1 MSKTDFRLS
10 SCLFGSVKLTM
21 NADLDKYKYSG
32 YIIWFDSR
40 WEISFTDGNMGG
52 NVIIFRADMRSS
64 VHIDNKNKDILILSK
79 EPTQGVDDI
88 ALTARAYY
96 PISFTQL
103 RKRFVLS
110 LHYNGSSWLLFVY
123 ATKIYQFKVKDS
135 EINDYTLCLGNISKD
150 FAINKMK
157 KNKKNK
163 KQNKTK
169 KSKTGLKTNVK
180 FLSLDFNPIDTND
193 VLDIHKYL
201 RKKT

>member
-88 ALTARAYY
+88 ALAARAYY

>member
-1 MSKTDFRLS
+1 MSKTDFRIS

>member
-52 NVIIFRADMRSS
+52 NVIIFRADRRSS

-193 VLDIHKYL
+193 VLDIHKYF

>member
-157 KNKKNK
+157 KNKK
-163 KQNKTK
+163 QNKTK

>member
-157 KNKKNK
+157 KKKKKK
-163 KQNKTK
+163 KQKKTK

-193 VLDIHKYL
+193 VLDVHKYL

>member
-1 MSKTDFRLS
+1 M
-10 SCLFGSVKLTM
+10 
-21 NADLDKYKYSG
+21 
-32 YIIWFDSR
+32 
-40 WEISFTDGNMGG
+40 
-52 NVIIFRADMRSS
+52 
-64 VHIDNKNKDILILSK
+64 
-79 EPTQGVDDI
+79 
-88 ALTARAYY
+88 
-96 PISFTQL
+96 
-103 RKRFVLS
+103 
-110 LHYNGSSWLLFVY
+110 LFVY

>member
-64 VHIDNKNKDILILSK
+64 VHTDNKNKDILILSK

-157 KNKKNK
+157 KNKK
-163 KQNKTK
+163 KT
-169 KSKTGLKTNVK
+169 KSKTKQ
-180 FLSLDFNPIDTND
+180 
-193 VLDIHKYL
+193 
-201 RKKT
+201 KKAKPD